1 MRTAEE
7 DLIAAL
13 RSGDRSALARAIT
26 LVESRRPEDR
36 ERATALLQALSPS
49 TSSLRIGITGI
60 PGAGKS
66 TLIDAL
72 GAALIARG
80 HRVAVL
86 AVDPSS
92 QRSGGSILADKTRMQ
107 RLATEPR
114 AFVRPTATGGT
125 LGGIALRTR
134 ETMLLCEAA
143 GHDRV
148 LVETVGAG
156 QNELDVDQVTD
167 ITMLLLIAGAG
178 DELQG
183 IKRGIMESADVVVV
197 TKSDSA
203 PSALVSAAMNDLRHA
218 LQLMPLRNGRRPPV
232 HRCSALTGEGITE
245 LADLLEDLGAG
256 IRSTGA
262 MLHRRNAQAVHWL
275 HAGLG
280 QALLEHALRD
290 RRVAGALP
298 GLEAEVASGTLDPA
312 VAVDRLMNLIRTGD
326 APPP

>member
-1 MRTAEE
+1 MGTEE
-7 DLIAAL
+7 QDLIAAI
-13 RSGDRSALARAIT
+13 RSGDRGALARAIT
-26 LVESRRPEDR
+26 LVESRRLEDR
-36 ERATALLQALSPS
+36 ARLSALLGTLTGLGA
-49 TSSLRIGITGI
+49 SLRIGITGI

-72 GAALIARG
+72 GSALLNRG

-92 QRSGGSILADKTRMQ
+92 QRTGGSILADKTRMH
-107 RLATEPR
+107 RLSTDPR

-125 LGGIALRTR
+125 LGGLALRTR

-143 GHDRV
+143 GYDRV

-156 QNELDVDQVTD
+156 QNESDVDRVTD
-167 ITMLLLIAGAG
+167 LTVLLLIAGAG

-197 TKSDSA
+197 TKMDLA
-203 PSALVSAAMNDLRHA
+203 PPAMVGAAVNDLVHA
-218 LQLMPLRNGRRPPV
+218 IQLMPLRDGRRPPV
-232 HRCSALTGEGITE
+232 LRCSAITGEGVDE
-245 LADLLEDLGAG
+245 LADLLEDLGDQCM
-256 IRSTGA
+256 STGSL
-262 MLHRRNAQAVHWL
+262 MQRRNRQAVYWL

-280 QALLEHALRD
+280 QALLGHALQDERL
-290 RRVAGALP
+290 AAALP
-298 GLEAEVASGTLDPA
+298 GLEAQVSTGAIDPT
-312 VAVDRLMNLIRTGD
+312 VAVDRLMRLFRTGG

>member
-1 MRTAEE
+1 MRPEEE

-36 ERATALLQALSPS
+36 ARLSAVLAALTDPIA
-49 TSSLRIGITGI
+49 SLRIGITGI

-72 GAALIARG
+72 GSALLDRG

-92 QRSGGSILADKTRMQ
+92 QRSGGSILADKTRMH
-107 RLATEPR
+107 RLSTDPR

-143 GHDRV
+143 GYDRV

-156 QNELDVDQVTD
+156 QNESDVDRVTD
-167 ITMLLLIAGAG
+167 LTVLLLIAGAG

-197 TKSDSA
+197 TKTDMA
-203 PSALVSAAMNDLRHA
+203 PPAMVGAAVNDLVHA
-218 LQLMPLRNGRRPPV
+218 LQLMPLRDGRRSPV
-232 HRCSALTGEGITE
+232 LRCSAITGEGVDE
-245 LADLLEDLGAG
+245 LASLLEDLGAQC
-256 IRSTGA
+256 RSTGSL
-262 MLHRRNAQAVHWL
+262 MRRRNDQAVHWL

-290 RRVAGALP
+290 ERLAAALP
-298 GLEAEVASGTLDPA
+298 GLEARVSTGAIDPA
-312 VAVDRLMNLIRTGD
+312 VAVDQLMNLFRTGD

>member
-1 MRTAEE
+1 MRADEV

-26 LVESRRPEDR
+26 LVESRRPDDR
-36 ERATALLQALSPS
+36 ARLAAMLSTLTTPGG
-49 TSSLRIGITGI
+49 SLRIGITGI

-66 TLIDAL
+66 TLIDTLGSAL
-72 GAALIARG
+72 LNRG

-92 QRSGGSILADKTRMQ
+92 QRSGGSILADKTRML
-107 RLATEPR
+107 RLSTDPR

-143 GHDRV
+143 GYDRV

-156 QNELDVDQVTD
+156 QNESDVDRVTD
-167 ITMLLLIAGAG
+167 LTVLLLIAGAG

-197 TKSDSA
+197 TKTDMA
-203 PSALVSAAMNDLRHA
+203 PPAMVGAAVNDLVHA
-218 LQLMPLRNGRRPPV
+218 IQLMPLRDGRRPPV
-232 HRCSALTGEGITE
+232 LRCSAVTGEGVDE
-245 LADLLEDLGAG
+245 LADLLEDLGA
-256 IRSTGA
+256 RSRSSGSL
-262 MLHRRNAQAVHWL
+262 MRLRHAQAVHWL

-290 RRVAGALP
+290 ERLAAELP
-298 GLEAEVASGTLDPA
+298 GLEAQVSAGAIDPA
-312 VAVDRLMNLIRTGD
+312 VAVDRLMRLFRTGG